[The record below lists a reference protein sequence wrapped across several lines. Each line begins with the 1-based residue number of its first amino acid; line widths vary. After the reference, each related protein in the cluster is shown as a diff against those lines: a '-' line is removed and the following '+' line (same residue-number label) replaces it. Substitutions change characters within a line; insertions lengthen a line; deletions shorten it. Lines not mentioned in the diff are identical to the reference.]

1 VKPTAALAI
10 LALSATLGAQD
21 ADRARAE
28 ALAARAAERLKVLHQ
43 EADRLA
49 SEARTL
55 LGDLRKI
62 ELERQIKEEEFR
74 RVDAQADAVRAE
86 LAALDDEVRRI
97 EAQEAR
103 ERPDIQARLVELYK
117 LGGARYLRM
126 MLSLSDIRHVGQAT
140 RMVAALAR
148 LDQDRIAAHQRRREE
163 LATARLALEERTRT
177 LAALRTDAA
186 RARTAAD
193 RAVEER
199 NALIHDIDERRDL
212 NAQLAGELQAAGQSL
227 QVRLKEL
234 TEGAPV
240 GEPPALPLKPF
251 QGDLEWP
258 VNGTVRERFGRAAN
272 GARAPS
278 NGIEIAAPE
287 GVPVKAVHDG
297 SVAFADTFAGFGN
310 LVILDHGGQNFSIYG
325 NLLEM
330 AVTRGARIDRGQTV
344 GSVGP
349 SVAGTAGLHFELR
362 VDGRPVDPLQ
372 WFGQAGRK

>member
-1 VKPTAALAI
+1 MKPTAAFAI
-10 LALSATLGAQD
+10 LALSAALGAED
-21 ADRARAE
+21 AERARTE
-28 ALAARAAERLKVLHQ
+28 ALVARAAVRLGVLHQ

-55 LGDLRKI
+55 LGDLRKL

-74 RVDAQADAVRAE
+74 RVDAQAHAAQVE
-86 LAALDDEVRRI
+86 LAALDDEVRGI

-103 ERPDIQARLVELYK
+103 ERPEIQARLVELYK

-126 MLSLSDIRHVGQAT
+126 MLSLSDIRRVGQAT
-140 RMVAALAR
+140 RMVGALAH

-163 LATARLALEERTRT
+163 LATARIALEERTRT
-177 LAALRTDAA
+177 LAALRAEAA
-186 RARTAAD
+186 RSRAAAD

-199 NALIHDIDERRDL
+199 NALIRDIDERRDL

-227 QVRLKEL
+227 QVRLREL
-234 TEGAPV
+234 TEGTPV
-240 GEPPALPLKPF
+240 GELPGLPLKPF
-251 QGDLEWP
+251 QGELEWP
-258 VNGTVRERFGRAAN
+258 VNNGTIRERFGRTAT
-272 GARAPS
+272 GARASS

-287 GVPVKAVHDG
+287 GAPVKAVHDG
-297 SVAFADTFAGFGN
+297 IVAFADTFAGFGK

-330 AVTRGARIDRGQTV
+330 AVARGARVDRGQIV

-349 SVAGTAGLHFELR
+349 SVVGTAGLHFELR

-372 WFGQAGRK
+372 WLSRK